1 MANPTTP
8 VADSNPSPSDPKLK
22 VAGGTEFELLIESRP
37 HGLLRRLISTWRHF
51 FGTLF
56 GGLNAWVRTRTKE
69 ERHGLGYRSAWTLA
83 LLTRPFVSRK
93 LVKLPFAVQ
102 LRKRFETLG
111 PTYIKLGQVLSLRED
126 ILPPEITE
134 ELKNLLDRLPA
145 LPFARYLE
153 LVEREIGRP
162 VGEVFSWVEPT
173 PLGSASIGQ
182 IHQATML
189 AGDAVIIK
197 LVKPGIRETLKTDSM
212 LLRIFGR
219 FLQLFLARY
228 QPKRVIG
235 EFLHYTLREAD
246 LRTEGDNAETFA
258 ANFKDLP
265 DVVFPVIYREFT
277 TQNLLVMEYL
287 RGVRPNDPAIQTL
300 SEADRDRIVDL
311 GATVI
316 IRMLYRDGFFHA
328 DLHPGNLV
336 VLPGPK
342 AGFIDLGMVG
352 RFDDELRR
360 TLLYYYYCLVMGD
373 AENAARYLSLIADA
387 GPGSDVKGFRRDVEE
402 ICRRWQRSSNFE
414 DFSIAQ
420 LIMESVGKG
429 GAYRMY
435 FPVEMV
441 LMVKAI
447 VTFEAVGQL
456 LKPGFDVA
464 STSKTHINQ
473 IFLNQFSPVRI
484 ARESLRGAPE
494 LVDALVKAP
503 MLVTEGLRALEQ
515 ATHRQPENPFSGI
528 RGGHRGRGQRTL
540 AGLGYAFCRW
550 VAAGN
555 PPGQGKLGNVAQERL
570 EAAQGAVQ
578 IVENRVPIS
587 LLRSNLTPEIHV
599 FLLQILGAQTDPV
612 LRQQRGQLLS
622 AVVELPAGDVIR
634 MLASGSPGSE
644 AEDIGEED
652 LVIVPRRLEQDHI
665 GFGKDILVGR
675 QTRLQPRPDHGAQ
688 ALGKDGRQPTV
699 DQLSSPHEAF
709 VDGGGGVDGH
719 QGIEAEQQLRTGAQ
733 RHRPVHR
740 LE

>member
-8 VADSNPSPSDPKLK
+8 VADSNPSPSGPKLK
-22 VAGGTEFELLIESRP
+22 VADGSEFELLIESRP
-37 HGLLRRLISTWRHF
+37 HGLLRRLFSTWRHF

-93 LVKLPFAVQ
+93 LVKLPFSVQ

-126 ILPPEITE
+126 ILPPEITA

-162 VGEVFSWVEPT
+162 VGGVFSWVEPT

-246 LRTEGDNAETFA
+246 LRTEADNAETFA

-265 DVVFPVIYREFT
+265 DVVFPAIYREYT
-277 TQNLLVMEYL
+277 TQDLLVMEYL

-447 VTFEAVGQL
+447 VTFEGVGQL

-464 STSKTHINQ
+464 STSKPHINQ

-528 RGGHRGRGQRTL
+528 RGTVFGGFCIVAGAIVAAANGPWPVWATLFVGGLLLGIRRGRG
-540 AGLGYAFCRW
+540 
-550 VAAGN
+550 
-555 PPGQGKLGNVAQERL
+555 
-570 EAAQGAVQ
+570 
-578 IVENRVPIS
+578 S
-587 LLRSNLTPEIHV
+587 
-599 FLLQILGAQTDPV
+599 
-612 LRQQRGQLLS
+612 
-622 AVVELPAGDVIR
+622 
-634 MLASGSPGSE
+634 
-644 AEDIGEED
+644 
-652 LVIVPRRLEQDHI
+652 
-665 GFGKDILVGR
+665 
-675 QTRLQPRPDHGAQ
+675 
-688 ALGKDGRQPTV
+688 
-699 DQLSSPHEAF
+699 
-709 VDGGGGVDGH
+709 
-719 QGIEAEQQLRTGAQ
+719 
-733 RHRPVHR
+733 
-740 LE
+740 

>member
-8 VADSNPSPSDPKLK
+8 VADSNPSPSGPKLK
-22 VAGGTEFELLIESRP
+22 VADGSEFELLIESRP

-197 LVKPGIRETLKTDSM
+197 LVKP
-212 LLRIFGR
+212 
-219 FLQLFLARY
+219 
-228 QPKRVIG
+228 
-235 EFLHYTLREAD
+235 LHYTLREAD

-447 VTFEAVGQL
+447 VTFEGVGQL

-464 STSKTHINQ
+464 STSKPHINQ

-528 RGGHRGRGQRTL
+528 RGTVFGGFCIVAGAIVAAANGPWPVWATLFVGGLLLGIRRGRG
-540 AGLGYAFCRW
+540 
-550 VAAGN
+550 
-555 PPGQGKLGNVAQERL
+555 
-570 EAAQGAVQ
+570 
-578 IVENRVPIS
+578 S
-587 LLRSNLTPEIHV
+587 
-599 FLLQILGAQTDPV
+599 
-612 LRQQRGQLLS
+612 
-622 AVVELPAGDVIR
+622 
-634 MLASGSPGSE
+634 
-644 AEDIGEED
+644 
-652 LVIVPRRLEQDHI
+652 
-665 GFGKDILVGR
+665 
-675 QTRLQPRPDHGAQ
+675 
-688 ALGKDGRQPTV
+688 
-699 DQLSSPHEAF
+699 
-709 VDGGGGVDGH
+709 
-719 QGIEAEQQLRTGAQ
+719 
-733 RHRPVHR
+733 
-740 LE
+740 

>member
-1 MANPTTP
+1 MANSTTP
-8 VADSNPSPSDPKLK
+8 VADSNPSPSGPQLK
-22 VAGGTEFELLIESRP
+22 VAGGNEFELLIESRP
-37 HGLLRRLISTWRHF
+37 HGLTRRLFTTWRHF

-56 GGLNAWVRTRTKE
+56 GGLNSWVKTRTKE

-83 LLTRPFVSRK
+83 LLTRPIVSRK
-93 LVKLPFAVQ
+93 FVKLPFAVQ

-126 ILPPEITE
+126 LLPPEITE

-182 IHQATML
+182 IHQATTL

-197 LVKPGIRETLKTDSM
+197 LVKPGIRETLKTDSV
-212 LLRIFGR
+212 LLRIFGW

-228 QPKRVIG
+228 QPRRVIG
-235 EFLHYTLREAD
+235 EFLHYTLKETD
-246 LRTEGDNAETFA
+246 LRIEADNAETFA
-258 ANFKDLP
+258 ANFKDLS
-265 DVVFPVIYREFT
+265 DVVFPAIYREFT
-277 TQNLLVMEYL
+277 TQDLMVMEYL

-373 AENAARYLSLIADA
+373 AENAARYLSLIAEA

-402 ICRRWQRSSNFE
+402 ICRRWQRSSNYE

-429 GAYRMY
+429 GAHRMY

-464 STSKTHINQ
+464 ATSRPHINQ

-528 RGGHRGRGQRTL
+528 RGTVFGGFCIVAGAIVAAANGPWPVWATLFVGGLLLGIRRGRGR
-540 AGLGYAFCRW
+540 
-550 VAAGN
+550 
-555 PPGQGKLGNVAQERL
+555 
-570 EAAQGAVQ
+570 
-578 IVENRVPIS
+578 
-587 LLRSNLTPEIHV
+587 
-599 FLLQILGAQTDPV
+599 
-612 LRQQRGQLLS
+612 
-622 AVVELPAGDVIR
+622 
-634 MLASGSPGSE
+634 
-644 AEDIGEED
+644 
-652 LVIVPRRLEQDHI
+652 
-665 GFGKDILVGR
+665 
-675 QTRLQPRPDHGAQ
+675 
-688 ALGKDGRQPTV
+688 
-699 DQLSSPHEAF
+699 
-709 VDGGGGVDGH
+709 
-719 QGIEAEQQLRTGAQ
+719 
-733 RHRPVHR
+733 
-740 LE
+740 